1 VTRATYPLFEDVAA
15 GLALPE
21 LRTTPTLIDA
31 VMYAAAMWE
40 FQKIHFDDAWA
51 RAEQLEGAIL
61 QGPALGNIL
70 TRTLGQWAGP
80 RARLTR
86 LTWRNRGVA
95 LLGQPL
101 VCRGSVRA
109 TQASDAACTDGSAAG
124 LAECELEIVDGAGR
138 AILAADAAMLLPR
151 RRA

>member
-1 VTRATYPLFEDVAA
+1 MTRAAYPLFEDVAA
-15 GLALPE
+15 GLVLPE
-21 LRTTPTLIDA
+21 LHLTPTLIDA

-51 RAEQLEGAIL
+51 RGEQLEGAIL

-86 LTWRNRGVA
+86 LSWRNRGVA
-95 LLGQPL
+95 VLGQPL
-101 VCRGSVRA
+101 VCRGSVCA
-109 TQASDAACTDGSAAG
+109 TEASDASCTDGSAAG
-124 LAECELEIVDGAGR
+124 LAACELDIVDGAGR
-138 AILAADAAMLLPR
+138 AILAANATILLPR